1 MTKKKL
7 GGLQRRLGLPL
18 LVLYGTGTTI
28 GAGIYVLIGEV
39 SASAG
44 MYAPVSFV
52 IAGIVMGLTVASYA
66 ELCTRYP
73 VAAGEAAYVRAAFG
87 SKILSTITGLLMIVT
102 AVIASAAVSIGA
114 TGYIAQFV
122 DLPKPLIITV
132 FVALVGLICAWGILE
147 SVLLA
152 VLFTVLEVGGLVA
165 IIAAAAYAGLPVQNA
180 LLTVPP
186 ADPAVWN
193 GIIFASLL
201 AFFAFIGFED
211 LTNIV
216 EEAHAPT
223 RNIPLAMVLTL
234 AITSVLY
241 VAIAAIAVTAIP
253 LDRLAAS
260 GAPLAIV
267 YRELGGF
274 SVPLISL
281 IAIGATA
288 NTVIAQTT
296 MATRVV
302 YGMARMGDLPEG
314 FGEVSTK
321 TSTPLAA
328 TALISAIV
336 LVLALFVPFGRLAEF
351 TSLATL
357 LVFALINAALLR
369 LRFRREKVRPGEIR
383 VPLWMP
389 VLGLLTSL
397 AMIAASVV

>member
-1 MTKKKL
+1 MAAKS
-7 GGLQRRLGLPL
+7 GALQRRLGLTL
-18 LVLYGTGTTI
+18 LVLYGVGTTI
-28 GAGIYVLIGEV
+28 GAGICVLIGEV
-39 SASAG
+39 AAHAG
-44 MYAPVSFV
+44 MHAPLSVV
-52 IAGIVMGLTVASYA
+52 IAAIVMGLTVASYA

-87 SKILSTITGLLMIVT
+87 SRLLSTITGLLMIVT
-102 AVIASAAVSIGA
+102 AVIASAAVSLGA

-122 DLPKPLIITV
+122 DLPKPLIV
-132 FVALVGLICAWGILE
+132 VAFVALVGLICAWGILE

-152 VLFTVLEVGGLVA
+152 VLFTILEVGGLLA

-180 LLTVPP
+180 LLAMPP

-193 GIIFASLL
+193 GILFASLL

-216 EEAHAPT
+216 EEAHAPA

-241 VAIAAIAVTAIP
+241 IAIAAIAVTAIP
-253 LDRLAAS
+253 LDRLVAS
-260 GAPLAIV
+260 GAPLAVV

-302 YGMARMGDLPEG
+302 YGMARMGDLPER

-321 TSTPLAA
+321 TSTPLLA

-336 LVLALFVPFGRLAEF
+336 LVLAFFVPFSRLAEF

-357 LVFALINAALLR
+357 LVFALINGALLR
-369 LRFRREKVRPGEIR
+369 LRLQRKKTRPGEIT

-389 VLGLLTSL
+389 VLGLVTSL
-397 AMIAASVV
+397 LMFAASVV

>member
-1 MTKKKL
+1 MAAKS
-7 GGLQRRLGLPL
+7 GALQRRLGLTL
-18 LVLYGTGTTI
+18 LVLYGVGTTI

-39 SASAG
+39 AAHAG
-44 MYAPVSFV
+44 MHAPLSFV
-52 IAGIVMGLTVASYA
+52 IAAIVMGLTVASYA

-87 SKILSTITGLLMIVT
+87 SRLLSTITGLLMIVT
-102 AVIASAAVSIGA
+102 AVIASAAVSLGA

-122 DLPKPLIITV
+122 DLPKPLIV
-132 FVALVGLICAWGILE
+132 VAFVALVGLICAWGILE

-152 VLFTVLEVGGLVA
+152 VLFTILEVGGLLA

-180 LLTVPP
+180 LLAMPP

-193 GIIFASLL
+193 GILFASLL

-216 EEAHAPT
+216 EEAHAPA

-241 VAIAAIAVTAIP
+241 IAIAAIAVTAIP
-253 LDRLAAS
+253 LDRLVAS
-260 GAPLAIV
+260 GAPLAVV

-302 YGMARMGDLPEG
+302 YGMARMGDLPER
-314 FGEVSTK
+314 FGEVSAK
-321 TSTPLAA
+321 TSTPLLA

-336 LVLALFVPFGRLAEF
+336 LVLALFVPFSRLAEF

-357 LVFALINAALLR
+357 LVFALINGALLR
-369 LRFRREKVRPGEIR
+369 LRLQRKKTRPGEIT

-389 VLGLLTSL
+389 VLGLVTSL
-397 AMIAASVV
+397 LMIAASVV

>member
-1 MTKKKL
+1 MAAKS
-7 GGLQRRLGLPL
+7 GALQRRLGLPL
-18 LVLYGTGTTI
+18 LVLYGVGTTI

-39 SASAG
+39 AAHAG
-44 MYAPVSFV
+44 MHAPLSFV
-52 IAGIVMGLTVASYA
+52 IAAIVMGLTVASYA
-66 ELCTRYP
+66 ELCTCYP

-87 SKILSTITGLLMIVT
+87 SRLLSTITGLLMIVT
-102 AVIASAAVSIGA
+102 AVIASAAVSLGA

-122 DLPKPLIITV
+122 DLPKPVLVVT

-152 VLFTVLEVGGLVA
+152 VLFTILEVGGLVA

-180 LLTVPP
+180 LLAMPP

-193 GIIFASLL
+193 GILFASLL

-216 EEAHAPT
+216 EEAHEPA

-241 VAIAAIAVTAIP
+241 IAIAAIAVTAIP
-253 LDRLAAS
+253 LDRLVAS
-260 GAPLAIV
+260 GAPLAVV

-302 YGMARMGDLPEG
+302 YGMARMGDLPER
-314 FGEVSTK
+314 FGDVSAK
-321 TSTPLAA
+321 TSTPLLA

-336 LVLALFVPFGRLAEF
+336 LVLALFVPFSRLAEF

-357 LVFALINAALLR
+357 LVFALINGALLR
-369 LRFRREKVRPGEIR
+369 LRLQRKKTRPGEIT

-389 VLGLLTSL
+389 VLGLVTSL
-397 AMIAASVV
+397 LMIAASAV

>member
-1 MTKKKL
+1 MAAKS
-7 GGLQRRLGLPL
+7 GALQRRLGLPL
-18 LVLYGTGTTI
+18 LVLYGVGTTI

-39 SASAG
+39 AAHAG
-44 MYAPVSFV
+44 MHAPLSFV
-52 IAGIVMGLTVASYA
+52 IAAIVMGLTVASYA

-87 SKILSTITGLLMIVT
+87 SRLLSTITGLLMIVT
-102 AVIASAAVSIGA
+102 AVIASAAVSLGA

-122 DLPKPLIITV
+122 DLPKPVLVVT

-152 VLFTVLEVGGLVA
+152 VLFTILEVGGLIA

-180 LLTVPP
+180 LLAMPP

-193 GIIFASLL
+193 GILFASLL

-216 EEAHAPT
+216 EEAHEPA

-241 VAIAAIAVTAIP
+241 IAIAAIAVTAIP
-253 LDRLAAS
+253 LDRLVAS
-260 GAPLAIV
+260 GAPLAVV

-302 YGMARMGDLPEG
+302 YGMARMGDLPER
-314 FGEVSTK
+314 FGEVSAK
-321 TSTPLAA
+321 TSTPLLA

-336 LVLALFVPFGRLAEF
+336 LVLALFVPFSRLAEF

-357 LVFALINAALLR
+357 LVFALINGALLR
-369 LRFRREKVRPGEIR
+369 LRLQRKKTRPGEIT

-389 VLGLLTSL
+389 VLGLVTSL
-397 AMIAASVV
+397 LMIAASVV

>member
-1 MTKKKL
+1 MAAKS
-7 GGLQRRLGLPL
+7 GALQRRLGLTL
-18 LVLYGTGTTI
+18 LVLYGVGTTI

-39 SASAG
+39 AAHAG
-44 MYAPVSFV
+44 MHAPLSFV
-52 IAGIVMGLTVASYA
+52 IAAIVMGLTVASYA

-87 SKILSTITGLLMIVT
+87 SRLLSTITGLLMIVT
-102 AVIASAAVSIGA
+102 AVIASAAVSLGA

-122 DLPKPLIITV
+122 DLPKPLIV
-132 FVALVGLICAWGILE
+132 VAFVALVGLICAWGILE

-152 VLFTVLEVGGLVA
+152 VLFTILEVGGLLA

-180 LLTVPP
+180 LLAMPP

-193 GIIFASLL
+193 GILFASLL

-216 EEAHAPT
+216 EEAHAPA

-241 VAIAAIAVTAIP
+241 IAIAAIAVTAIP
-253 LDRLAAS
+253 LDRLVAS
-260 GAPLAIV
+260 GAPLAVV

-302 YGMARMGDLPEG
+302 YGMARMGDLPER

-321 TSTPLAA
+321 TSTPLLA

-336 LVLALFVPFGRLAEF
+336 LVLAFFVPFSRLAEF

-357 LVFALINAALLR
+357 LVFALINGALLR
-369 LRFRREKVRPGEIR
+369 LRLQRKKTRPGEIT

-389 VLGLLTSL
+389 VLGLVTSL
-397 AMIAASVV
+397 LMFAASVV